1 MGDPASFTYADRNNL
16 EDTETGDAQGK
27 KENHC
32 RSEVFKT
39 GEEIGPSK
47 WEERLAFGTVY
58 INYSENGTRFVLF
71 FFPS

>member
-47 WEERLAFGTVY
+47 
-58 INYSENGTRFVLF
+58 
-71 FFPS
+71 